1 MRVNRAAEVGAD
13 LGLLFPRNLDEAEQA
28 PRVCEL
34 PLIYVQSRG
43 NRDGRPII
51 ARDDLRQMGYVGCIE
66 AQVVLCTAFH
76 FLKLALTEL
85 RETGDYTGLSE
96 ADFVTSRQAV
106 EDMINLDAY
115 YEIEAETVEG
125 RRAQD

>member
-1 MRVNRAAEVGAD
+1 
-13 LGLLFPRNLDEAEQA
+13 
-28 PRVCEL
+28 
-34 PLIYVQSRG
+34 
-43 NRDGRPII
+43 
-51 ARDDLRQMGYVGCIE
+51 MGYVGCIE

-96 ADFVTSRQAV
+96 ADFVASRHAV

-125 RRAQD
+125 RRGQD